1 MNFSAKRFAK
11 EVNSW
16 QLKRTWLTRSLRK
29 YLIRGGCWARRW
41 RYRAAATATA
51 ASSATATAAAAGQ
64 VTLLH
69 SQVGIS
75 EEEWLLFRWLR
86 LQWIVHSNLI
96 YFILFRNNFSQD
108 DHREAIKSIFLGF
121 KTREQGRNRLR
132 HRIEAMWRHYVQQQP
147 PTVVPA
153 KAKADIMRP
162 PSFPV
167 VVIAREEWIS

>member
-29 YLIRGGCWARRW
+29 YLIRGGCWVPRRR
-41 RYRAAATATA
+41 RYRAAATAA
-51 ASSATATAAAAGQ
+51 VAAAAGQ

-86 LQWIVHSNLI
+86 LQWIAHSNLI
-96 YFILFRNNFSQD
+96 YFICSETILVKQSWRSYNKSFLDSKSKNVFHEFPWIRTSTRLWQKMKRESDGSSSFSVANNN
-108 DHREAIKSIFLGF
+108 HRS
-121 KTREQGRNRLR
+121 
-132 HRIEAMWRHYVQQQP
+132 
-147 PTVVPA
+147 
-153 KAKADIMRP
+153 
-162 PSFPV
+162 
-167 VVIAREEWIS
+167 